1 MHTPPHDTAT
11 HVPDSARRVRFGV
24 DEFLATA
31 GAATRWRRVGLV
43 TNDAARTADD
53 PSQRSRVALQRGG
66 VPLVSL
72 FGPEHGLGAA
82 AADGAPVTDGHDAAT
97 GLPVVSLYGERMR
110 PTTAH
115 LNGLDAVL
123 FDIPD
128 VGARFYTYA
137 WTLWHVLHACADAG
151 VPLVVLDRPNPLG
164 GVIAAAEGPMLAPDC
179 RSFIGESDIP
189 IRHSL
194 TLGELGRL
202 WQREQ
207 VPHTALEVVRCV
219 GWDRTRAW
227 RATGCAWIPTSP
239 AMPLADSTVWYPGTC
254 LFEATNLSVGRGTDA
269 PFAMI
274 GAPWLDAARVAESV
288 TANGVSCTP
297 VFFTPAIGPHADR
310 RCHGVRLAVTGA
322 ADVPDADAFIAR
334 SLRPVSLG
342 LRLLAQVARQHPD
355 HFAWT
360 TYPTAANPSGAD
372 HFARLAGTRD
382 LAASL
387 VDPQAPLPTERTTRA
402 TGWAARVAPI
412 LLYGAD

>member
-1 MHTPPHDTAT
+1 MLTPLHDTAT
-11 HVPDSARRVRFGV
+11 HAPDSALRVRFGV
-24 DEFLATA
+24 DEFLGTA
-31 GAATRWRRVGLV
+31 GSATRWRRVGLV

-53 PSQRSRVALQRGG
+53 PSRRSRVALQRDG
-66 VPLVSL
+66 VPLACL

-110 PTTAH
+110 PAPAH
-115 LNGLDAVL
+115 LSGLEAVL

-128 VGARFYTYA
+128 IGARFYTYA
-137 WTLWHVLHACADAG
+137 WTLWHLLHACADAG

-164 GVIAAAEGPMLAPDC
+164 GVIGAAEGPMLAPDC

-194 TLGELGRL
+194 TMGELARL

-207 VPHTALEVVRCV
+207 VPHATLEVVRCV

-227 RATGCAWIPTSP
+227 SATGCDWIPTSP
-239 AMPLADSTVWYPGTC
+239 AMPHADSAVWYPGTC

-269 PFAMI
+269 PFSMI
-274 GAPWLDAARVAESV
+274 GAPWLDAARLAASV
-288 TANGVSCTP
+288 TADGVSCAP
-297 VFFTPAIGPHADR
+297 VFFTPAIGPQAGV
-310 RCHGVRLAVTGA
+310 RCHGIRLAVA
-322 ADVPDADAFIAR
+322 AADADAFIAR
-334 SLRPVSLG
+334 SLRPVALG
-342 LRLLAQVARQHPD
+342 MRLLAQVARQHPE
-355 HFAWT
+355 HFAWA

-372 HFARLAGTRD
+372 HFARLTGTRE

-387 VDPQAPLPTERTTRA
+387 VDPQAPLPTEMTTRA